1 MMSPNLAKELS
12 IQINREFQAAYKY
25 FGMAAYADSLNF
37 DGFANW
43 MKVQAQE
50 ELSHGAKI
58 YKYLVDMSQ
67 PIELLP
73 ISAPTISYKSLEDM
87 LEATVESEKVIAE
100 NFNRMVSLAMEEKD
114 MVTYSFLEWF
124 LMEQIEEI
132 SHSTSILEKVRLVG
146 KDGTGLLL
154 IDRELKT
161 RAPEKA

>member
-1 MMSPNLAKELS
+1 MSSNLAKELS

-25 FGMAAYADSLNF
+25 FGMATYSDSLNF
-37 DGFANW
+37 DGFSNW

-73 ISAPTISYKSLEDM
+73 ITAPVVTYKSLQDM
-87 LEATVESEKVIAE
+87 LEHTVTSEKVIAE
-100 NFNRMVSLAMEEKD
+100 NFNRMVGIAMEEKD

-132 SHSTSILEKVRLVG
+132 AHSTSILEKVKLVG
-146 KDGTGLLL
+146 NDGTGLLM
-154 IDRELKT
+154 IDKELKQ
-161 RAPEKA
+161 RKVEKVE